1 MNAAPTSTPSAIT
14 FTDALAPVSVETFLG
29 EYWCQTILRVPGYP
43 GKFASIMPWAE
54 LERILEEHHL
64 GPPKLELFQ
73 NGKSLP
79 PERYLTKRRDIP
91 MINSA
96 GLINALSGGASL
108 VLKSVDDLTPGA
120 RAFTESMEQTLQLN
134 CWTHLFAAWRKQNA
148 FDLHWDR
155 WSVFVVQIAGRK
167 RWKVYRPTLPYPLKH
182 DLTLRAPEPTEAP
195 VWEGVLE
202 DGDLLY
208 MPRGWWHVAVPEDG
222 LSLHVS
228 FSLDPPNGVD
238 LLHWLADQLGC
249 HEEMRMD
256 LPHLAGPEAQ
266 QRRLAR
272 LCELV
277 TAALQ
282 GRVMGDCLAAKETK
296 IAPRPRVH
304 LEQISTQGLTFTL
317 DTRVRLTTA
326 RRLAFDRLDLVADP
340 TVSFSVGAKQ
350 MKCARALVPA
360 LETLGPDAV
369 SVRDLCGRLTNPA
382 AAPQLQ
388 MVLAAMLAGGIL
400 ATEPD
405 TK

>member
-1 MNAAPTSTPSAIT
+1 MNAAPTSTPTALT
-14 FTDALAPVSVETFLG
+14 FADALAPVSVETFLA

-54 LERILEEHHL
+54 LERILEQHHL

-79 PERYLTKRRDIP
+79 PERYLTKRRSTQ

-96 GLINALSGGASL
+96 GLISALSGGASL
-108 VLKSVDDLTPGA
+108 VLQSVDDLTPGA
-120 RAFTESMEQTLQLN
+120 RVFTESLEQSLQLY
-134 CWTHLFAAWRKQNA
+134 CRTHLFAAWRKQNA
-148 FDLHWDR
+148 FNLHYDR

-167 RWKVYRPTLPYPLKH
+167 RWKVYRPTLPYPLKD
-182 DLTLRAPEPTEAP
+182 DLTLPAPKPTEAP

-202 DGDLLY
+202 DGDMLY
-208 MPRGWWHVAVPEDG
+208 MPRGWWHEAVPEDG
-222 LSLHVS
+222 LSLHIS
-228 FSLDPPNGVD
+228 FSLDPSNGVD

-256 LPHLAGPEAQ
+256 LPHLAGPEGQ

-272 LCELV
+272 LRELV
-277 TAALQ
+277 TEALQ
-282 GRVMGDCLAAKETK
+282 GRVIGDCLAAQETK
-296 IAPRPRVH
+296 YAPRPRVH
-304 LEQISTQGLTFTL
+304 LDQITPQGLTLTL
-317 DTRVRLTTA
+317 DTHVRLTTA
-326 RRLAFDRLDLVADP
+326 RRLAFDRLDLAAGP
-340 TVSFSVGAKQ
+340 IVSFSVGTKQ

-382 AAPQLQ
+382 AATQLKLF
-388 MVLAAMLAGGIL
+388 LAAMATGGIL